1 MKIKHLI
8 KKSLS
13 FLKSPVGYIG
23 IKNYISYMNQTA
35 KSLGMNDSFFD
46 SASGASYTSYSTARD
61 LFKLASEA
69 FAVDLIEAFAAS
81 DTYHVNGH
89 DVYSDAHQKA
99 SFALNCP
106 VSVKTGTLVYTHK
119 AICLKTDR
127 VMLCILANDPEV
139 YNDIFSVAAQI
150 IGGTYAPGENIGYYG
165 FVDGIEVSHNQNKR
179 FCLGSTVKLLTALCA
194 YYKCGFRGTVTVRRY
209 DVEEGSGS
217 DYCSGETFNTA
228 DAVKIML
235 MESSNTLARA
245 IAHTYG
251 LMNRG

>member
-8 KKSLS
+8 KKFLS

-99 SFALNCP
+99 SSALNCP

-127 VMLCILANDPEV
+127 ALLCILANDPVV
-139 YNDIFSVAAQI
+139 YDDIFSVAAKI
-150 IGGTYAPGENIGYYG
+150 ISNTYIPGDTIGYYG
-165 FVDGIEVSHNQNKR
+165 IVDGREVFHNQNKR
-179 FCLGSTVKLLTALCA
+179 FCPGSTIKLLTALCA
-194 YYKCGFRGTVTVRRY
+194 YRMCGFRGTVTVRKY
-209 DVEEGSGS
+209 DLEKGSGS
-217 DYCSGETFNTA
+217 AYRVGETFSTS

-245 IAHTYG
+245 IARTYG
-251 LMNRG
+251 FRCSK

>member
-8 KKSLS
+8 KKFLS

-89 DVYSDAHQKA
+89 DVYTA
-99 SFALNCP
+99 
-106 VSVKTGTLVYTHK
+106 TRT
-119 AICLKTDR
+119 
-127 VMLCILANDPEV
+127 
-139 YNDIFSVAAQI
+139 
-150 IGGTYAPGENIGYYG
+150 
-165 FVDGIEVSHNQNKR
+165 KR
-179 FCLGSTVKLLTALCA
+179 HHPLLTALYLSKPGLLSIRTKLYA
-194 YYKCGFRGTVTVRRY
+194 LKLTVHCFASLPMILLSTMIYLV
-209 DVEEGSGS
+209 SPLKS
-217 DYCSGETFNTA
+217 
-228 DAVKIML
+228 
-235 MESSNTLARA
+235 
-245 IAHTYG
+245 
-251 LMNRG
+251 